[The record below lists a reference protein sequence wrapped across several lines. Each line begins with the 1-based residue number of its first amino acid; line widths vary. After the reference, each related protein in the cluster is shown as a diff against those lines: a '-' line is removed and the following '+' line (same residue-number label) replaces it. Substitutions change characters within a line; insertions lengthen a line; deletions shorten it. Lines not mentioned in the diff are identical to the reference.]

1 MEKERKFYTNEEKI
15 SLVRQ
20 YLQSGLSQGKFAK
33 SIGISQS
40 GFRKWLCKFGNPD
53 LPKMNE
59 LMEKANIPSTVEELQ
74 QELIELRKQRKE
86 LEKKLED
93 EKLCSLAYKTLVDL
107 AESTYHIKIK
117 KNSVAKL

>member
-20 YLQSGLSQGKFAK
+20 YLQSGMSKGMFSRL
-33 SIGISQS
+33 IGISHTALNN
-40 GFRKWLCKFGNPD
+40 WLRQFGTPN
-53 LPKMNE
+53 LQQTNE
-59 LMEKANIPSTVEELQ
+59 LMEKSNVPSSVEELQ
-74 QELIELRKQRKE
+74 KELTELRKQKKE

-93 EKLCSLAYKTLVDL
+93 EKLCSLAYKTLVEL

-117 KNSVAKL
+117 KTPL